1 MVREHGQP
9 DMSDPKKDYNKTL
22 YFVKTNLSN
31 LDLLLNVPGST
42 RPSPTVETSPR
53 VENIESNLE
62 IEITKVETCLRVEN
76 IESDLEIEITKVVP
90 GNLFQEDRFVKTE
103 QQSEN
108 SDNEVNVSQD
118 IPTSYLKNVSANK
131 IQAKSTHGTSL
142 STDSDH
148 NSSDRCSI
156 DHVLLEDESQ
166 VYAGESDSSEE
177 NVKTTFAGKVYIN
190 GKYWS
195 NTSVTE
201 TNELPYDIDGK
212 CIYKIPFDPS
222 KRLTSSKDGRPWSH
236 MRESKRADFY

>member
-1 MVREHGQP
+1 M
-9 DMSDPKKDYNKTL
+9 
-22 YFVKTNLSN
+22 
-31 LDLLLNVPGST
+31 NVFCTYIFGPCVYWVST
-42 RPSPTVETSPR
+42 VQTSPH
-53 VENIESNLE
+53 VENIEL
-62 IEITKVETCLRVEN
+62 
-76 IESDLEIEITKVVP
+76 DLEIQITKVVP
-90 GNLFQEDRFVKTE
+90 GNLFQEDRFVKTG

-108 SDNEVNVSQD
+108 SYNEVNVSQD
-118 IPTSYLKNVSANK
+118 ISTSYLKKVSANK
-131 IQAKSTHGTSL
+131 TQAKSTHGASL

-148 NSSDRCSI
+148 NSNDRCNMS
-156 DHVLLEDESQ
+156 HVLLEDESQ
-166 VYAGESDSSEE
+166 VYEGESDSSEE